1 MYRSIIQL
9 LKNNLYFFIPLIVFY
24 CFGIYRIIFYSKVDT
39 HLFFN
44 QWVGNKF
51 FDEFFK
57 YATFLGDGWFVI
69 AVGILW
75 LFKNIRQGVMILIS
89 YALAGGFVSILKNY
103 VFDEY
108 RPSFA
113 FNFFFK
119 DKIVK
124 YVDGVELL
132 ALNSF
137 PSGHSTA
144 AFALFSSLALFE
156 KNQWIKFIYALMAII
171 VTFSRVYL
179 SQHWLNDIL
188 AGSLIGLL
196 VSFVVYSF
204 FEKYQFLIHKD
215 KGLMG

>member
-1 MYRSIIQL
+1 M
-9 LKNNLYFFIPLIVFY
+9 IVFY
-24 CFGIYRIIFYSKVDT
+24 CFGIYKILFNSKVDT

-44 QWVGNKF
+44 QLVGIKF

-57 YATFLGDGWFVI
+57 YVTFLGDGWFVI
-69 AVGILW
+69 SVGILW
-75 LFKNIRQGVMILIS
+75 LLKNIRQGVMILIS
-89 YALAGGFVSILKNY
+89 YSLAGGFVSILKNF
-103 VFDEY
+103 VFDDY

-156 KNQWIKFIYALMAII
+156 KNQWIKFLYALMAII
-171 VTFSRVYL
+171 VAFSRVYL

-196 VSFVVYSF
+196 VSFFVYLF
-204 FEKYQFLIHKD
+204 FEKYKFLVHQD